1 MFCYAISFGIL
12 TAQYVYA
19 DVYGITLRG
28 SDGLP
33 LKDLFVQISGMA
45 TIANEQKQ
53 ASEINATKL
62 AADPL
67 GVASAISGIALT
79 LVELASGTYIFDIM
93 LHLGVP
99 SIFIVGL
106 VGLYIFLLARAILGW
121 IRGVF

>member
-19 DVYGITLRG
+19 DVYGITLKG
-28 SDGLP
+28 TDGKP
-33 LKDLFVQISGMA
+33 LKDLFVQITGMQ

-53 ASEINATKL
+53 ASEINSTKL
-62 AADPL
+62 ANDPL